1 MFKYYGI
8 TNVDEMLAEA
18 FTDPMFQ
25 LFLSKQ
31 PGVTS
36 PKTTLWQ
43 DFLNAI
49 RGMLRIQDSQKTML
63 EDIVTLSAPLFKGK
77 QNALDRTMD
86 KLTGRDQEYYNV
98 VSIGGVD
105 PAGARKLINSVG
117 DTVKNLPGYN
127 STIAQE
133 VRNATSTLPDKMRGL
148 ALSFMS
154 LPQKVELYGKKLPA
168 LGGLLKALELRGSTM
183 ERLHK
188 EVEDLTTKGIKIIQ
202 NKKYNPQI
210 IAKFNKV
217 GTELSARKIDPREFR
232 TVVGKD
238 GRVTKVKNLEYN
250 PNEPIVQA
258 WNSLPKELRDL
269 GEEYADKYEKYRND
283 MIDMIEQ
290 LSGADLA
297 AQMRKRFEKEKIS
310 FYFPLRRKGNYRLA
324 FYDKDGVEETVQH
337 FETPAELEA
346 ARQKADKA
354 SAKDIRT
361 SMIGREINYKD
372 TPPLGFVKSVIDK
385 LGETIE
391 DSPEKDTLINDV
403 YKMYLDLF
411 PDDSIRQQMKKR
423 EGVPGYIEDIV
434 GGFADTGSR
443 LATQLANL
451 EHRPKLDALY
461 KELDEQKRAF
471 INNNPDVKENGVI
484 TQVVQDMVNQKK
496 FIDNPEFNTLIAN
509 SSVGHV
515 IIIDANSNN
524 VCLNSGFAS

>member
-1 MFKYYGI
+1 
-8 TNVDEMLAEA
+8 
-18 FTDPMFQ
+18 
-25 LFLSKQ
+25 
-31 PGVTS
+31 
-36 PKTTLWQ
+36 
-43 DFLNAI
+43 
-49 RGMLRIQDSQKTML
+49 MLRIQDSQKTML

-202 NKKYNPQI
+202 DKKYNPQI
-210 IAKFNKV
+210 IAKFNRI
-217 GTELSARKIDPREFR
+217 GTELSARKIDPR
-232 TVVGKD
+232 KD
-238 GRVTKVKNLEYN
+238 SKQENWDEELVRG
-250 PNEPIVQA
+250 
-258 WNSLPKELRDL
+258 WNSLPKELREL
-269 GEEYADKYEKYRND
+269 GEEYANKYEKYRND

-324 FYDKDGVEETVQH
+324 FYDKDGVEETVIV
-337 FETPAELEA
+337 
-346 ARQKADKA
+346 ADGDVDPEDEGVLVVDVVCPIVKGIYNNSNS
-354 SAKDIRT
+354 SAI
-361 SMIGREINYKD
+361 
-372 TPPLGFVKSVIDK
+372 IDK
-385 LGETIE
+385 
-391 DSPEKDTLINDV
+391 
-403 YKMYLDLF
+403 
-411 PDDSIRQQMKKR
+411 KR
-423 EGVPGYIEDIV
+423 VIPPQSVQIG
-434 GGFADTGSR
+434 
-443 LATQLANL
+443 
-451 EHRPKLDALY
+451 Y
-461 KELDEQKRAF
+461 KEY
-471 INNNPDVKENGVI
+471 
-484 TQVVQDMVNQKK
+484 
-496 FIDNPEFNTLIAN
+496 
-509 SSVGHV
+509 
-515 IIIDANSNN
+515 
-524 VCLNSGFAS
+524 